1 MKILLTLIMCSF
13 TTGECI
19 APYQVKQ
26 PFNDMHDCLMMGY
39 QMAQEKT
46 KEIGR
51 EEINKNGIYVK
62 FYCKAVEEV

>member
-1 MKILLTLIMCSF
+1 M
-13 TTGECI
+13 
-19 APYQVKQ
+19 Y
-26 PFNDMHDCLMMGY
+26 DCLTTGY